1 MSRRRIEPMRDETD
15 PSIYLTCGG
24 LHELTRPEDW
34 DTDRTVWI
42 DTGAGLEQVIYAGH
56 LDVDR
61 PGALVLRSY
70 LPWDDQPT
78 PPATVWALEW
88 AGPIGSTLPATM
100 TAYRSEA
107 GVRAAIAAAAAEL
120 GVEPVEDERP
130 GPMRMVMVGELVAM
144 VRSMELLP

>member
-1 MSRRRIEPMRDETD
+1 MRDETD

-61 PGALVLRSY
+61 PGAHLAEFVEIQHY
-70 LPWDDQPT
+70 
-78 PPATVWALEW
+78 VV
-88 AGPIGSTLPATM
+88 
-100 TAYRSEA
+100 EA
-107 GVRAAIAAAAAEL
+107 GERHFVAVGDLKDRHACRVGCASVPDPWHVPFHDKAVRQGL
-120 GVEPVEDERP
+120 
-130 GPMRMVMVGELVAM
+130 
-144 VRSMELLP
+144 